1 LSVDKEISTGMTG
14 DDEKEFP
21 SGARPEPVPPS
32 GGYYYRSDAHSPLKY
47 SSGEKEFDFREV
59 FGR

>member
-14 DDEKEFP
+14 DDERMLP
-21 SGARPEPVPPS
+21 SEATPASVPPS
-32 GGYYYRSDAHSPLKY
+32 DGYYYRSDVYSPLEY